1 MTIPVMSSRFFM
13 CPSSV
18 NGTLPSVR
26 SAPVYTGAYM
36 WIERALLSARCGDT
50 AAGELLTGIRPSR
63 LTRAGVALEPVV
75 GVDSARLEPSLAT
88 VRRPAQSI
96 LVRSRQLCAD
106 RNIFCLT
113 RCSGSDPLS
122 GPRRGEIAAMVVE
135 RVGPSAEAAEAPR
148 FLFDL
153 RNLA

>member
-75 GVDSARLEPSLAT
+75 G
-88 VRRPAQSI
+88 SI
-96 LVRSRQLCAD
+96 LR
-106 RNIFCLT
+106 
-113 RCSGSDPLS
+113 GSNRPWRRYADPLS
-122 GPRRGEIAAMVVE
+122 
-135 RVGPSAEAAEAPR
+135 PS
-148 FLFDL
+148 
-153 RNLA
+153 